1 MILSVNNHNNDAL
14 FLEII
19 NEGSENIFINTIY
32 RQILK
37 NKEYFENYFGK
48 FLEKKK
54 KQGKISS

>member
-19 NEGSENIFINTIY
+19 NEGLKNIFINTIY

>member
-19 NEGSENIFINTIY
+19 NEGSKNIFINTIY

>member
-19 NEGSENIFINTIY
+19 NEGSKNIFINTIY
-32 RQILK
+32 RQLLK

>member
-19 NEGSENIFINTIY
+19 NEGSKNIFINTIY
-32 RQILK
+32 RQLLK

-48 FLEKKK
+48 FLEKK
-54 KQGKISS
+54 QGKISS

>member
-19 NEGSENIFINTIY
+19 NEGSKNIFINTIY

-48 FLEKKK
+48 FFEKKK